1 MPYQVVKPFFDLKD
15 NKRLCEVGE
24 TYPREGLEVNE
35 ARLVELST
43 LSNPRREIFI
53 EKVEGEEDPGQDET
67 PGGDGTGEEFPKPT
81 GGGWFLLSNGEKV
94 QGEDKA
100 FAAQEALKGE

>member
-1 MPYQVVKPFFDLKD
+1 MPYQVVKSFFDLKD

-24 TYPREGLEVNE
+24 AYPREGLEVDE
-35 ARLVELST
+35 ARFTELST

-53 EKVEGEEDPGQDET
+53 EKIESEEEPGIDGEG
-67 PGGDGTGEEFPKPT
+67 GEEFPKPT

-100 FAAQEALKGE
+100 LAAEEALKGE

>member
-1 MPYQVVKPFFDLKD
+1 MPYQVVKSFFDLKD

-24 TYPREGLEVNE
+24 TYPREGLEVDE

-53 EKVEGEEDPGQDET
+53 EKVEGDET
-67 PGGDGTGEEFPKPT
+67 PSGDGTGEEFPKPT

-100 FAAQEALKGE
+100 LAAEEALKGE